1 MRTLTLALAAAAL
14 LAAAPAA
21 AAADFTVT
29 GGKLDW
35 TMANQYA
42 GGGDAARTW
51 LGYATNTAPVAGP
64 PAAGKIEP
72 TAPATATG
80 PTGAPVTIID
90 GTSPRGAEQLY
101 TLSYPVAAAGGTY
114 TDMGVG
120 SVELEGTFTFTVHG
134 FPITLVNP
142 LVKLDG
148 LTGTLAASG
157 SATDRGGATAP
168 FDRSKTQFTLDLS
181 NATVTLRAN
190 GARTINGIVPVS
202 TADTALAG
210 FGPNSRRFGTMSL
223 TLGLQSA
230 PTQIGAAGRDGT
242 NGKDG
247 VNGTNGANGANGRD
261 AALAIIRLAK
271 APFATRAEVHVRLI
285 DRATGTTI
293 ARGTVER
300 RTLRLGVLA
309 GTKLKKG
316 TYLLK
321 RTAKNA
327 SGRKQAVVTLR

>member
-1 MRTLTLALAAAAL
+1 MRTFTLAFAAAAL

-21 AAADFTVT
+21 SAADFTVT

-64 PAAGKIEP
+64 PAAGKVEP

-80 PTGAPVTIID
+80 PDGAAVTVID
-90 GTSPRGAEQLY
+90 GASARGADKLF

-114 TDMGVG
+114 TDEGVG

-142 LVKLDG
+142 QVKLDG
-148 LTGTLAASG
+148 LTGTLVASG
-157 SATDRGGATAP
+157 SGTNRDGTTAP
-168 FDRSKTQFTLDLS
+168 FDRSVTQFTLDLS

-202 TADTALAG
+202 TDKTALAG
-210 FGPNSRRFGTMSL
+210 FGPNSRRFGTISL
-223 TLGLQSA
+223 TLGLQSS
-230 PTQIGAAGRDGT
+230 PTQIGAAGRDGA

-247 VNGTNGANGANGRD
+247 VNGKDGTNGRD
-261 AALAIIRLAK
+261 ASLAIVRLAK
-271 APFATRAEVHVRLI
+271 APFATKAEVHVRLI
-285 DRATGTTI
+285 DRATGQTI
-293 ARGTVER
+293 ARGTVQR

-327 SGRKQAVVTLR
+327 SGRKQAVVRIR

>member
-1 MRTLTLALAAAAL
+1 MRTFTLALAAAAL
-14 LAAAPAA
+14 LATAPAA
-21 AAADFTVT
+21 SAADFTVT

-80 PTGAPVTIID
+80 PTGAAVTVID
-90 GTSPRGAEQLY
+90 GTSPRGVDQLF

-114 TDMGVG
+114 TDAGVG

-148 LTGTLAASG
+148 LTGTLVASG

-168 FDRSKTQFTLDLS
+168 FDRSKIQFTLDLS
-181 NATVTLRAN
+181 AATVTLRAN

-210 FGPNSRRFGTMSL
+210 FPAQLPPLRHDEPDARPA
-223 TLGLQSA
+223 GLA
-230 PTQIGAAGRDGT
+230 HAGR
-242 NGKDG
+242 
-247 VNGTNGANGANGRD
+247 
-261 AALAIIRLAK
+261 
-271 APFATRAEVHVRLI
+271 
-285 DRATGTTI
+285 
-293 ARGTVER
+293 RG
-300 RTLRLGVLA
+300 GP
-309 GTKLKKG
+309 
-316 TYLLK
+316 
-321 RTAKNA
+321 
-327 SGRKQAVVTLR
+327 